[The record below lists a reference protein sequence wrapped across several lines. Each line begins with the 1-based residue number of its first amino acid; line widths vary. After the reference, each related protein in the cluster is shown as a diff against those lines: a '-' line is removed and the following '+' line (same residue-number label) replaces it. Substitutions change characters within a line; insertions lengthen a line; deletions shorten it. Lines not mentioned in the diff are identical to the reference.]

1 MARIL
6 LPMLGHTNGKRSPLT
21 CELKCGSQCTKPV
34 CNTSHNAT
42 FHDVAST
49 ALSRRSALGLG
60 TAAAVTVG
68 VAVTGTRTEAQA
80 TFAHWGANNGTLEFE
95 PIAPVAATVDDLNVP
110 KNYDWSPIICWG
122 DPLFHDSPE
131 FDPRNQTAEAQAKQF
146 GFNNDYLDIMPDAGG
161 TAGVL
166 VCNHEYTNENTM
178 FPADQ
183 SEDLQRTASVG
194 IAAHGMA
201 VVEIVREAPGK
212 PWTYVRGGARNRRIT
227 ADTPFRV
234 DGPAAGSDLLKTVA
248 DPEGKTVLGTQ
259 NNCSGGVTPWGTIL
273 SGEENIQNVLSG
285 PDTPENK
292 RYGIP
297 VEPPKRRWDLVDPR
311 WNGNNAGY
319 ENEVNRFG
327 YIVEIDPS
335 DPNSTPVKHTS
346 MGRFK
351 HEGANVYVAS
361 DGTVVAYSGDDERFD
376 YLYKF
381 VSEKKYVAGDRAH
394 NMTLLSFGDLYVAK
408 FTGNSEGEIDGSSR
422 LPSDGAFDGAGEWL
436 PLVVDGESK
445 VEGMD
450 VDEVL
455 VFTRLAADKAGATKM
470 DRPEDVEPNPHTGK
484 IYVAC
489 TNNTLRGEPGL
500 AGADEANPRNNNRD
514 GHVIEITEDAAN
526 SAGTTFHW
534 DILLVCGDPA
544 KNGSAYFSGFPTD
557 KVSPISCP
565 DNVAFDSQ
573 GYLWIAT
580 DGAPTAIGY
589 NDGLFRVDLTGPK
602 RGRTQQFL
610 SVPQDAE
617 TCGPVIHDR
626 ENMAYVAV
634 QHPGEDGTF
643 ETPRSYFPDYVLPTR
658 EGEGQFAMPRPSV
671 IQIFSTTEGEPPF
684 VDEDGRPGKGK
695 GKGRGHKNRGPG
707 NNNGRGKGRGPKREG
722 YRGRSTEELRNKA
735 RNAPRSYDDGRSHRF
750 GW

>member
-1 MARIL
+1 MMARLL

-21 CELKCGSQCTKPV
+21 CALKCGSQCAKPV
-34 CNTSHNAT
+34 CNTSDNST
-42 FHDVAST
+42 FHEVAST
-49 ALSRRSALGLG
+49 ALSRRAALGFG
-60 TAAAVTVG
+60 AAGAVTVG

-80 TFAHWGANNGTLEFE
+80 TFAYWGANNGSLDFE

-110 KNYDWSPIICWG
+110 TNYNWSPIIRWG
-122 DPLFHDSPE
+122 DPLFEDSPE
-131 FDPRNQTAEAQAKQF
+131 FDPRNQTAEAQAMQF
-146 GFNNDYLDIMPDAGG
+146 GFNNDYLDIMPDANG
-161 TAGVL
+161 TTGVL

-178 FPADQ
+178 FPSDQ

-201 VVEIVREAPGK
+201 VVEMVREGPGK

-227 ADTPFRV
+227 AETPFRV

-248 DPEGKTVLGTQ
+248 DPEGTTVLGTQ
-259 NNCSGGVTPWGTIL
+259 NNCAGGVTPWGTIL

-285 PDTPENK
+285 PDTAENR

-297 VEPPKRRWDLVDPR
+297 AEPPRRRWDLVDPR
-311 WNGNNAGY
+311 WDGNNAGY
-319 ENEVNRFG
+319 ENEPNRFG

-335 DPNSTPVKHTS
+335 DPSSTPVKHTS

-351 HEGANVYVAS
+351 HEGANVYVAA

-381 VSEKKYVAGDRAH
+381 VSEKKYVEGDRTH

-408 FTGNSEGEIDGSSR
+408 FTGNSEDEIDGSGR
-422 LPSDGAFDGAGEWL
+422 LPADGAFDGAGEWL
-436 PLVVDGESK
+436 PLVVGGESK
-445 VEGMD
+445 IEGMD

-455 VFTRLAADKAGATKM
+455 IFTRLAADKAGATKM

-484 IYVAC
+484 VYMAC
-489 TNNTLRGEPGL
+489 TNNTRRGESGR

-514 GHVIEITEDAAN
+514 GHVIEITEDTAN

-544 KNGSAYFSGFPTD
+544 KDGSAYFSGFPTD
-557 KVSPISCP
+557 QVSPISCP

-573 GYLWIAT
+573 GHLWIST
-580 DGAPTAIGY
+580 DGAPGTIGY
-589 NDGLFRVDLTGPK
+589 NDGLFRVDLTGEL

-626 ENMAYVAV
+626 ENMVYVAV

-643 ETPRSYFPDYVLPTR
+643 EVPRSYFPDYVLPTR
-658 EGEGQFAMPRPSV
+658 EGEGQFAIARPAV
-671 IQIFSTTEGEPPF
+671 VQVFSTAAGEPPF
-684 VDEDGRPGKGK
+684 VEEEQHPGK
-695 GKGRGHKNRGPG
+695 GKGRGKGRGH
-707 NNNGRGKGRGPKREG
+707 GKGRGPGNGRGPQRQG
-722 YRGRSTEELRNKA
+722 YRGRSTQELRNKA
-735 RNAPRSYDDGRSHRF
+735 RNAPRSYTDG
-750 GW
+750 